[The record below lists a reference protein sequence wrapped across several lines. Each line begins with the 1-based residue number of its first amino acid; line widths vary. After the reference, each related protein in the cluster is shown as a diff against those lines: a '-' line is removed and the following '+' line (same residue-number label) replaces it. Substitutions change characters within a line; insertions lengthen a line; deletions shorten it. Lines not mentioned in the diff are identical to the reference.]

1 MSRLLDIL
9 TTRGSISFGDF
20 NKSFDYLYGNLCK
33 ENEIGIRRAQI
44 ARFLQ
49 ELGYCEFDYTGRK
62 VYCNKPALALLPGRG
77 AFSAVLTGARS
88 GEMITRLARFQLDN
102 RQEMDM
108 YIQPCTCENIPMPDT
123 VRISVL
129 NPELLAKACG
139 VIGAEYL
146 CDIPVSWKL
155 LHASAGVNEY
165 ESSLNIPV
173 DSDINWVCRVFSV
186 EHLCFKKNNPLEG
199 GLIEFT
205 NPVSQQK
212 IYIWSREGRS
222 LIADREWGRF
232 LALKYSN
239 ASVLLYDRKHQLLG
253 VPSYTPLPGLLAR
266 AAAFCS
272 GAVARTLI
280 LPVCVAAVPEGMPV
294 DVYPGVPEEIV
305 ALIAAKTGQGLRAYN
320 FTVSEEG
327 AIQ

>member
-33 ENEIGIRRAQI
+33 EDEIWIKRVQI

-49 ELGYCEFDYTGRK
+49 ELGYCEFDYAGRK

-88 GEMITRLARFQLDN
+88 KNMIAGLTRFQQDNKRELDIS
-102 RQEMDM
+102 
-108 YIQPCTCENIPMPDT
+108 IQPCTHDNIPMPDT
-123 VRISVL
+123 VRISTL
-129 NPELLAKACG
+129 NPCLLARVCG
-139 VIGAEYL
+139 EIEAEYL

-155 LHASAGVNEY
+155 LHASASVDEY
-165 ESSLNIPV
+165 EASLNIPV
-173 DSDINWVCRVFSV
+173 DSKINWVSRVFSV
-186 EHLCFKKNNPLEG
+186 ENLCFKKNKPQEG

-212 IYIWSREGRS
+212 TYIWSWAGQS

-239 ASVLLYDRKHQLLG
+239 ACVLLYDRKHQLLG
-253 VPSYTPLPGLLAR
+253 VPAYTPLPGLLAR

-272 GAVARTLI
+272 GTAARTLI
-280 LPVCVAAVPEGMPV
+280 LPVCVAAVPAGMPT
-294 DVYPGVPEEIV
+294 DIYPGVPEEI
-305 ALIAAKTGQGLRAYN
+305 ASLIAAKTGQGLKPYT